1 MTDLFQVAVARIS
14 SLKRLSVMFDP
25 CMIRFSSSS
34 TIRQRQLWYASLADQ
49 TMSLL
54 EESGSS
60 FEFLDFGSM
69 FSHYSDSEAD
79 DNGHTWPNYSYRSGS
94 IAVDD
99 HEDQQLRKI
108 IAIPTRVTHD
118 GAHF

>member
-1 MTDLFQVAVARIS
+1 MANLFQVAIAKIP

-34 TIRQRQLWYASLADQ
+34 TIQQRQLWYASLADQ

-60 FEFLDFGSM
+60 VEFLDFGSM
-69 FSHYSDSEAD
+69 FSHYSDCEAD
-79 DNGHTWPNYSYRSGS
+79 DNGHIWPNYSYRSGS

-99 HEDQQLRKI
+99 HEGEQLRKI
-108 IAIPTRVTHD
+108 VAIPTRVRHD